1 MGGRT
6 ALLNGPDGGHTVGQT
21 MDGGEQGAQHDQISP
36 RHLLL
41 HEDLLCTLAEAEDQ
55 NVPGG
60 SHRGMQN
67 PFEGLSTEHR
77 IRPVVG
83 QSLLRCR
90 QQLAGPGGTERN
102 VCVYVCM
109 CTLTLL
115 PSAVPF
121 PQGLQYYR
129 VSVTRD
135 GQTVRCTVGE
145 RRRWSTPDTR
155 GTHTP
160 IGSRTG
166 LPRRR
171 RSSGRS
177 WSPGANSEPGSR
189 G

>member
-67 PFEGLSTEHR
+67 PIEGLSTEHR

-102 VCVYVCM
+102 VC
-109 CTLTLL
+109 
-115 PSAVPF
+115 
-121 PQGLQYYR
+121 
-129 VSVTRD
+129 
-135 GQTVRCTVGE
+135 E

-155 GTHTP
+155 GTHTHRVP
-160 IGSRTG
+160 DRVAQKA
-166 LPRRR
+166 PFV
-171 RSSGRS
+171 
-177 WSPGANSEPGSR
+177 W
-189 G
+189 